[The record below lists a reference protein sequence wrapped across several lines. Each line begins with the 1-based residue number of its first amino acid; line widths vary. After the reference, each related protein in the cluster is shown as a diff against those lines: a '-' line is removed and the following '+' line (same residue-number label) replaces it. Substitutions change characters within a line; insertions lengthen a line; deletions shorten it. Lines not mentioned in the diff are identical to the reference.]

1 MGMAG
6 NVATKILIVD
16 PCSLTRECVGM
27 ILKARRFDVRTAP
40 NMKSARDLIHEFRP
54 NIIIHELDIQGAD
67 PATLTRFARATI
79 AEHPVEFLLLTSSK
93 DKALIL
99 NAIEQGIT
107 QIMMKGEF
115 TIRIFLSKI
124 DQLLNALTD
133 PARVIAHAKSVA
145 TPGEPSQT
153 QTQSQPQTQTTSTT
167 AEPKPVP
174 TGSVQAFNHERAQS
188 TLKAIKP
195 AHDKNAV
202 LERVDEISNL
212 KALSPTTSRVLAM
225 TRSKE
230 SSLDAITK
238 EIRNDHAIALK
249 IIKIANS
256 SAFARGEPVTT
267 LKDAV
272 RRIGLAQIQQA
283 VLNIE
288 VMDSFT
294 ADLDGL
300 VDHRLFWEHSIAVAT
315 CAAMLAREVPGADA
329 DNAFTLGILH
339 DIGKMILVEAFPDE
353 YTQILTTAHNE
364 MLPLELVERRVL
376 CIDHASVLAP
386 VLLKWGMGASL
397 IDPIVNHHLSVGNMR
412 QTAPKSLEPAC
423 LIALADRIV
432 HAIGIGCAGNP
443 TLYPTEEYFEAL
455 KLPTAILPRIAD
467 KLPEHVLD
475 LRFTLLGSMGNESF
489 PQISNP
495 IHDNGI
501 NPRYVSL
508 DTNSDALKYRFIST
522 LHTPDN
528 PPDLIV
534 ARLRDARESVRID
547 SMIKKIESEEGVEN
561 LPVIVLSNSGKLT
574 LPEISCTKRPV
585 RTLPLPFSVRL
596 LDSVIKELKKPED
609 AAEPETQEHNA
620 AA

>member
-1 MGMAG
+1 MAG
-6 NVATKILIVD
+6 TIATKILIVD

-27 ILKARRFDVRTAP
+27 ILKARKFDVRTAP

-54 NIIIHELDIQGAD
+54 AIIIHELDIQGAD

-79 AEHPVEFLLLTSSK
+79 AEHPVEFLLLTNSK

-124 DQLLNALTD
+124 DQLVNALAD
-133 PARVIAHAKSVA
+133 PARVIAHANAASAPAEV
-145 TPGEPSQT
+145 SH
-153 QTQSQPQTQTTSTT
+153 PQTTPQTTAAT

-195 AHDKNAV
+195 AHTKETV

-230 SSLDAITK
+230 SSLDAITR

-288 VMDSFT
+288 VMESFT

-315 CAAMLAREVPGADA
+315 CAAMLAREIPGSDA

-339 DIGKMILVEAFPDE
+339 DIGKMILAEAFPEE
-353 YTQILTTAHNE
+353 YTRILTIARDE
-364 MLPLELVERRVL
+364 LLPLELVERRIL
-376 CIDHASVLAP
+376 SIDHASVLAP
-386 VLLKWGMGASL
+386 VLQKWGMGASL

-423 LIALADRIV
+423 LVALADRIV

-455 KLPTAILPRIAD
+455 KLPSAILPRIAD

-495 IHDNGI
+495 IHDNNV

-508 DTNSDALKYRFIST
+508 DTNSDALKHRFIST

-534 ARLRDARESVRID
+534 ARLRDAREAVRID
-547 SMIKKIESEEGVEN
+547 SMIKQLEKDEGVEN

-596 LDSVIKELKKPED
+596 LDAVIKELLKPDE
-609 AAEPETQEHNA
+609 AEPGAHEHHA